1 MKTKIYLSL
10 LFLTLTFPL
19 TAQNSGPQIE
29 FDSTIIDY
37 GIVENSSDGKRVFT
51 FVNYGDKAL
60 IIKKVASSCGCT
72 IPKKPEAPIAPG
84 ERGEIVV
91 EYDTKNRKGPFRKTI
106 TVTTNITENPIVALK
121 IKGEVLPKS

>member
-1 MKTKIYLSL
+1 MKTKIYLFL

-51 FVNYGDKAL
+51 FVNNGDKAL

>member
-1 MKTKIYLSL
+1 MKTNLYLSL
-10 LFLTLTFPL
+10 LFLVLAYPL
-19 TAQNSGPQIE
+19 TAQTSGPIIE
-29 FDSTIIDY
+29 FDTTIIDY

-51 FVNYGDKAL
+51 FINNGDQDL
-60 IIKKVASSCGCT
+60 IIKNVASSCGCT

-106 TVTTNITENPIVALK
+106 TVTTNVTENPIVALK
-121 IKGEVLPKS
+121 IKGEVLPKP